1 LLSQLTNT
9 LSTQELIVVVNSC
22 WFSNS
27 VDANVGDDAN
37 DWEDVILVGLSVV
50 RIVNC
55 VVAVEGADDCV
66 VVTVDGDVDCVVV
79 IEVAFGSIVFDVEV
93 DLDWALIVV
102 KGDFDCVI
110 LVVGA
115 FGCIVD
121 CAAVVE
127 DNVDCVLV
135 VAEGDVVGGGSVIAG
150 FEYTNVHKSNYFN

>member
-1 LLSQLTNT
+1 MNEKKTGLILVLRLS
-9 LSTQELIVVVNSC
+9 IC
-22 WFSNS
+22 
-27 VDANVGDDAN
+27 
-37 DWEDVILVGLSVV
+37 DVI
-50 RIVNC
+50 
-55 VVAVEGADDCV
+55 
-66 VVTVDGDVDCVVV
+66 
-79 IEVAFGSIVFDVEV
+79 VEV
-93 DLDWALIVV
+93 DLDWVLIVV

-121 CAAVVE
+121 CAVIVE